1 MSNTQD
7 PEFRVSAKDH
17 LLESNHWSASVNCYF
32 WTLDIANTKKS
43 KWLKK
48 KDILATVI
56 IPTMDYDKK
65 YAGLKCT
72 LYVS

>member
-48 KDILATVI
+48 KTF
-56 IPTMDYDKK
+56 
-65 YAGLKCT
+65 
-72 LYVS
+72 

>member
-7 PEFRVSAKDH
+7 PEFRVSAKNH

-32 WTLDIANTKKS
+32 WTLDIVNTKS
-43 KWLKK
+43 QSDLK

-65 YAGLKCT
+65 
-72 LYVS
+72 